1 MYSRIQQALPLTK
14 AGMDKVYYWSVL
26 TILIAL
32 FIHESMN
39 NVMHHSLPTVELE
52 VLSVGPLQ
60 RLWNGD
66 DSIILTL
73 SIKADMEPV
82 FTQNTKELFVFVA
95 AEYWGPEGGFNQ
107 VYLWDTI
114 IEKKENT
121 KINQQIKTTH
131 LEEATRLGY
140 FTYAF
145 QGKNLKGRDYNLT
158 MYWNSM
164 PPIGASFTNKVV
176 VPGFQLPKLYKGR
189 FSWNWN

>member
-1 MYSRIQQALPLTK
+1 MK
-14 AGMDKVYYWSVL
+14 
-26 TILIAL
+26 
-32 FIHESMN
+32 
-39 NVMHHSLPTVELE
+39 
-52 VLSVGPLQ
+52 
-60 RLWNGD
+60 
-66 DSIILTL
+66 
-73 SIKADMEPV
+73 PV

-131 LEEATRLGY
+131 LEEASRFGY
-140 FTYAF
+140 FTYPF

-164 PPIGASFTNKVV
+164 PSIGASFTNKVV